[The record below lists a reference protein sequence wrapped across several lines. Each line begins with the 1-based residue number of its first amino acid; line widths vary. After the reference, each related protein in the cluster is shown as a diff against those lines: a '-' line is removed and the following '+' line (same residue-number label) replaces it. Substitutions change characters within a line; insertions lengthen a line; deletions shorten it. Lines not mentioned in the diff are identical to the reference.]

1 MRMPERVRFIAAAGA
16 CIVLLA
22 GCSKTT
28 NTASGSSPTPT
39 AASTARSTAA
49 QGSGPVDVLYA
60 GSLVELMENQIKPPF
75 DVATGYKFTGLPGG
89 SDGLAKQITGKVTQ
103 GDVFIS
109 ASPKVNDALEG
120 AANGNWVS
128 WYATFASSALVL
140 GYNPKSRF
148 ASDLKSKPWYEV
160 VTQPGFLLGRTDPA
174 VDPKGKLA
182 AEAVSQTATA
192 QNLPALNQVLSST
205 SNVFPEETLVGR
217 LQAGQLDAGFFYS
230 SEAKAANIP
239 TVPLTGVDLKATY
252 TITVLNHA
260 PHEQGAEA
268 FVKYLLGP
276 TGTGFLTNDGFTVV
290 TPPAVTG
297 TGVPSSLSQ
306 VMSGQ

>member
-1 MRMPERVRFIAAAGA
+1 MPMPARVRFIAAAGA

-22 GCSKTT
+22 GCSKSTG
-28 NTASGSSPTPT
+28 TASGSSPTPT
-39 AASTARSTAA
+39 AVSTAASAAA
-49 QGSGPVDVLYA
+49 QGSGPVEVLYA
-60 GSLVELMENQIKPPF
+60 GSLVDLMENQIKPPF

-89 SDGLAKQITGKVTQ
+89 SDGLASQIAGKVTQ

-109 ASPKVNDALEG
+109 ASPKVNASLEG
-120 AANGNWVS
+120 AANGGWVT
-128 WYATFASSALVL
+128 WYATFASSPLVL
-140 GYNPKSRF
+140 GYNPKSKF
-148 ASDLKSKPWYEV
+148 APDLKSKPWYQV
-160 VTQPGFLLGRTDPA
+160 VTEPGFLLGRTDPA

-182 AEAVSQTATA
+182 DEAVTETAAA
-192 QNLPALNQVLSST
+192 QNLPALSQVLSST
-205 SNVFPEETLVGR
+205 SNVFPEESLVGR

-252 TITVLNHA
+252 TVTILNNA

-276 TGTGFLTNDGFTVV
+276 IGTGFLTNDGFTVV
-290 TPPAVTG
+290 SPPLVTG

-306 VMSGQ
+306 VMSGS